1 MGYPLTITT
10 PAAVRAEVERAYPGL
25 VPFELNNAAL
35 RRLDAA
41 LRAGHDARL
50 LRHLVQQSALSE
62 GLAAVRRGESADY
75 LREVRTWH

>member
-1 MGYPLTITT
+1 MTITT
-10 PAAVRAEVERAYPGL
+10 PAAVRSEIERAYPGL

-35 RRLDAA
+35 HRLDSA

-75 LREVRTWH
+75 LRKVLTWN